1 MANRHMKRCSTL
13 LTIREIQIKTSE
25 VSPHNCQNGFHQ
37 QINKQQV
44 LERMRRK
51 GTPFAQLVGM
61 QIGVATAENSME
73 VPQQMK
79 NGTSLLPSDSI
90 SGYISKETPNS
101 DSKEYMH
108 PYVYCSLIYNSQAM
122 QATQMPINR
131 RVNKKAVVHKYNG
144 VILGQK
150 IKIK

>member
-1 MANRHMKRCSTL
+1 
-13 LTIREIQIKTSE
+13 
-25 VSPHNCQNGFHQ
+25 
-37 QINKQQV
+37 
-44 LERMRRK
+44 MRRK

-108 PYVYCSLIYNSQAM
+108 PYVYCSIIYNSQAM
-122 QATQMPINR
+122 PATQVTINR
-131 RVNKKAVVHKYNG
+131 
-144 VILGQK
+144 
-150 IKIK
+150 